1 MTGASRSFDELAGD
15 LGAANPSV
23 RALALGELVRCGRAA
38 TPALLRTLAH
48 ADVEVR
54 AQAAQALAEI
64 ADPANADV
72 FAGMLGD
79 ADDRIRAR
87 GAYGLARMG
96 DPRALDAL
104 VRTIDDLED
113 IEHVSGSLSSYV
125 LAGMGPEAL
134 HAVAPL
140 LSAPRAFTRQ
150 RAFNVIQQIVSRL
163 RGADEL
169 QARWTDF
176 GKYDPMSESVAR
188 EAAARQWRDWI
199 AREFPP

>member
-1 MTGASRSFDELAGD
+1 LHA
-15 LGAANPSV
+15 
-23 RALALGELVRCGRAA
+23 
-38 TPALLRTLAH
+38 LAH

-54 AQAAQALAEI
+54 AHAAQALAEI

-79 ADDRIRAR
+79 TDDRIRAR
-87 GAYGLARMG
+87 GAYGLAQLG

-113 IEHVSGSLSSYV
+113 IEHASGSLSSYV

-140 LSAPRAFTRQ
+140 LSAPRSFTRR
-150 RAFNVIQQIVSRL
+150 RAFNVIQQIVTRL
-163 RGADEL
+163 RGAGEL
-169 QARWTDF
+169 QTRWSDF
-176 GKYDPMSESVAR
+176 GKYDPMSESATR
-188 EAAARQWRDWI
+188 ETAAQQWRDWI
-199 AREFPP
+199 VREFPP

>member
-1 MTGASRSFDELAGD
+1 VSKASRSIDELADD
-15 LGAANPSV
+15 LGDADTNV
-23 RALALGELVRCGRAA
+23 RALALGELVRRGSAA
-38 TPALLRTLAH
+38 TPALLRVLAH

-54 AQAAQALAEI
+54 AQAAQALGEI

-72 FAGMLGD
+72 FAGMLRDTD
-79 ADDRIRAR
+79 ARIRAR
-87 GAYGLARMG
+87 GAYGLARLG

-140 LSAPRAFTRQ
+140 LSAPRAFTRL

-169 QARWTDF
+169 QARWCDF
-176 GKYDPMSESVAR
+176 GKYDPMSESAER
-188 EAAARQWRDWI
+188 ETAVQQWRDWI

>member
-1 MTGASRSFDELAGD
+1 MTGAARSLADLADD
-15 LGAANPSV
+15 LGAADTNV
-23 RALALGELVRCGRAA
+23 RARALGELVQHGPAA
-38 TPALLRTLAH
+38 TPALLRSLGH
-48 ADVEVR
+48 ADAEVR

-87 GAYGLARMG
+87 GAYGLARLG
-96 DPRALDAL
+96 DPRAIDAL

-140 LSAPRAFTRQ
+140 LSAPRAFTRR

-169 QARWTDF
+169 QARWSDF
-176 GKYDPMSESVAR
+176 GKYDPMSEGAAR
-188 EAAARQWRDWI
+188 ETAAQQWRDWI
-199 AREFPP
+199 AREFAP